1 MQYYISV
8 LKHYATFSGRAR
20 RKEYWMFVLFNFIF
34 LMVAAIADE
43 MLGINFKI
51 MGTGMFY
58 GYIYLI
64 YALFTFIPSLSV
76 LIRRLH
82 DVNKSGW
89 FIFICLIPLI
99 GAIWMLVL
107 LCTDGTPGV
116 NKYGPNPKGFGNQE
130 FDSIDA

>member
-34 LMVAAIADE
+34 LVVAAILDNF
-43 MLGINFKI
+43 LGTTFKV
-51 MGTGMFY
+51 TGIALPY
-58 GYIYLI
+58 GYIYLL
-64 YALFTFIPSLSV
+64 YALFVFIPSLSV

-107 LCTDGTPGV
+107 LCTDGTPEI
-116 NKYGPNPKGFGNQE
+116 NKYGPNPKGFGNRE